1 MSRCR
6 QCDAPIV
13 WANREGGGRIALD
26 SHEVVG
32 GDLQLDGG
40 RPTPFARPV
49 DPSDR
54 KAAFQEHTCNA
65 VVKKRAVPG

>member
-13 WANREGGGRIALD
+13 WADREGDGRIALD

-32 GDLQLDGG
+32 GDIQLDGG
-40 RPTPFARPV
+40 VARPV

-54 KAAFQEHTCNA
+54 KAAFQEHTCSA
-65 VVKKRAVPG
+65 AVKKRAVPG